1 MNTENVRRKKS
12 CKKIQRIERIIV
24 GAGGLVSTSEILL
37 YSQPSWYQ
45 FKTQLLALTSM
56 QTEYT
61 YNLHFKPHTS
71 PHIMET

>member
-12 CKKIQRIERIIV
+12 SKKIERIERIIV

-56 QTEYT
+56 
-61 YNLHFKPHTS
+61 
-71 PHIMET
+71 